1 MQYKILYQDAFPIIE
16 CFLNKGEF
24 IKAESDAMIAMS
36 STLDIEG
43 KVEGNIV
50 DGFARKLLSGESFFL
65 QQIKAVRD
73 DGYVLLGHAL
83 PGGII
88 DVDLDDSY
96 DLIVQKTGFL
106 AAQSSISVNT
116 KMQNLLQ
123 GLFSREGFF
132 VLKLSGRGTI
142 FLSSYGAIHPI
153 NLRENE
159 EFIIDNGHLVAWPS
173 YMKYKIEKASNGWLS
188 SIMSGEC
195 LVCRFKGPGVILI
208 QTRNLETYKE
218 WIRSVGPSR

>member
-1 MQYKILYQDAFPIIE
+1 M
-16 CFLNKGEF
+16 
-24 IKAESDAMIAMS
+24 
-36 STLDIEG
+36 
-43 KVEGNIV
+43 
-50 DGFARKLLSGESFFL
+50 
-65 QQIKAVRD
+65 
-73 DGYVLLGHAL
+73 LGHAL